1 MVLDLEVTPKKAKS
15 AKLTAANLELL
26 EGSPTAPPSE
36 DDRMSVNA
44 PTDVGT
50 LLTNC
55 PKNLADKAEYWAELN
70 NPYDI
75 LNEVPLG
82 RQHKE
87 GLDIL
92 PKLLKDPNL
101 SRQSESFC

>member
-1 MVLDLEVTPKKAKS
+1 MVLDLEVTPKKQ
-15 AKLTAANLELL
+15 KLTAANLELL
-26 EGSPTAPPSE
+26 EASHTVAPFE
-36 DDRMSVNA
+36 DDRMSVHT
-44 PTDVGT
+44 PTIVGT

-55 PKNLADKAEYWAELN
+55 QKNLADKAEYWAELN

-87 GLDIL
+87 GLELL

-101 SRQSESFC
+101 SKQSESFF